1 MREEIGVLGETQSVR
16 WGDQHTLSRTT
27 IVDYGDPIRLKIFIK
42 LLDCNLICLI
52 FNNLFKDTHFVY
64 QMIKHHRDEYVTGKK
79 LLWVKYT
86 RFKHV
91 IGEWTQSE
99 QTYLDYRSTQLS
111 SLIIL
116 ILCIIYSTIY
126 STCEKKNI

>member
-27 IVDYGDPIRLKIFIK
+27 IVDDGDPIRLKIFIK

-64 QMIKHHRDEYVTGKK
+64 QMIKHHRDEYVSG
-79 LLWVKYT
+79 
-86 RFKHV
+86 
-91 IGEWTQSE
+91 
-99 QTYLDYRSTQLS
+99 
-111 SLIIL
+111 
-116 ILCIIYSTIY
+116 
-126 STCEKKNI
+126 